1 MVNFR
6 KDFDAVKDA
15 AGKGPANN
23 RIKIRRP
30 VRLCMAICCM
40 FTLGLIAFPRY
51 AAATTVVVL
60 SHGTVKM
67 YDEKG
72 AFKGVVG
79 SSGALAASSDG
90 ETIAIVTKSGS
101 VHRYGS
107 TGAYEGSVG
116 SGKAVNVQVNSG
128 LIIVTY
134 QNGASR
140 RYDAK
145 TGAYKGS
152 F

>member
-1 MVNFR
+1 MVNF
-6 KDFDAVKDA
+6 
-15 AGKGPANN
+15 
-23 RIKIRRP
+23 
-30 VRLCMAICCM
+30 RLCMAIVCM
-40 FTLGLIAFPRY
+40 VTPGLIAFPRY
-51 AAATTVVVL
+51 ATASTVVVL

-72 AFKGVVG
+72 AFKGIVG
-79 SSGALAASSDG
+79 SPGSLAASSDG
-90 ETIAIVTKSGS
+90 ETIAIVNKNGS

-107 TGAYEGSVG
+107 NGAYKGTIG
-116 SGKAVNVQVNSG
+116 SGKAVNVQVSSG
-128 LIIVTY
+128 VIVVTY
-134 QNGASR
+134 QSGTSK

>member
-1 MVNFR
+1 MVNFK

-15 AGKGPANN
+15 AGKGPASN

-51 AAATTVVVL
+51 AAASTVVVL

-67 YDEKG
+67 YNEKG
-72 AFKGVVG
+72 AYKGVVG

-90 ETIAIVTKSGS
+90 ETIAIVNKNGS

-107 TGAYEGSVG
+107 TGANKGTVGSV
-116 SGKAVNVQVNSG
+116 KAVNVQVSSG
-128 LIIVTY
+128 VIVVTY
-134 QNGASR
+134 QNGTSK

-145 TGAYKGS
+145 SGAYKGS